1 MKKNTIKILTIIS
14 VIVSIIQILLS
25 YFGIFR
31 YISLH
36 MYKCSSYVNN
46 YKNIK
51 KHQHHNSHK
60 VIVVMTATEDNI
72 NNIEPTI
79 NSIFDQTVRVD
90 EITLAV
96 PYKLNE
102 KIPEHIKN
110 TIWVHNFIKDYG
122 DLNAFIEPLLKSE
135 NRDDIIIVVQNN
147 MIYGRDFIEEIID
160 ENKRTNKIVYGKNKD
175 IYSGILLKQDYLK
188 TGFEEYEEK
197 DIQKWLNT
205 FQNVEDTNINYMEI
219 YKKW

>member
-1 MKKNTIKILTIIS
+1 
-14 VIVSIIQILLS
+14 
-25 YFGIFR
+25 
-31 YISLH
+31 